1 MHDACLGRTFARLQ
15 IPGPLARI
23 AKPLKEFGPYLLI
36 EMALPGGSL
45 VAGTLWYLHG
55 KSRAMATALVIAF
68 VAFLI
73 VGIPAQ

>member
-1 MHDACLGRTFARLQ
+1 MYDACLGRTFGGLQ
-15 IPGPLARI
+15 IPGRLARI

-55 KSRAMATALVIAF
+55 KSRAMATALAIAF
-68 VAFLI
+68 VASLV
-73 VGIPAQ
+73 VGMPAQ